1 MYIRKGMLLKVKDK
15 RWVLVIFGII
25 LIAIGIIIYVIVLNN
40 NKRLSPS
47 FQEETLVN
55 TAKEYMES
63 TAVSII
69 SQGPKGEIVYTL
81 GDLENILSRSIKEL
95 SKCDKDKTRIFIKY
109 IDKDNIEYR
118 AELSCE
124 NE

>member
-1 MYIRKGMLLKVKDK
+1 MLNTMKDK
-15 RWVLVIFGII
+15 RLILVILGII

-81 GDLENILSRSIKEL
+81 GDLENILSKSIKDL
-95 SKCDKDKTRIFIKY
+95 SKCDKDKTRVFIKY